1 MTALLDEGEDAAA
14 RQTDD
19 PPHPPTTEKP
29 DSGDEDEARAGR
41 AALAVPGVTRLTGVL
56 GRAVHFEEP
65 PATGTLPR
73 RHARVELATD
83 REHRALDV
91 ALAVREAVGAA
102 LPDGPSV
109 AVLVTEVG

>member
-1 MTALLDEGEDAAA
+1 EGAD
-14 RQTDD
+14 T
-19 PPHPPTTEKP
+19 
-29 DSGDEDEARAGR
+29 DEARAER
-41 AALAVPGVTRLTGVL
+41 AALSVPGVTRLTGVL

-91 ALAVREAVGAA
+91 ALAVREA
-102 LPDGPSV
+102 
-109 AVLVTEVG
+109 

>member
-1 MTALLDEGEDAAA
+1 
-14 RQTDD
+14 
-19 PPHPPTTEKP
+19 
-29 DSGDEDEARAGR
+29 
-41 AALAVPGVTRLTGVL
+41 
-56 GRAVHFEEP
+56 RAVHFEEP

-109 AVLVTEVG
+109 AVLVTEVR